1 MRVKHLPPSNMSGLE
16 DVLEQGGE
24 APSDGTSLLLMAAQ
38 FSGVGTQAARVAAE
52 SADRI
57 RLSPAPHMKYKY
69 LLGNGVRTMAEAL
82 EYFRR
87 VVRQTDSPPVRAVA
101 FEREFI
107 CESTRILFA
116 PHAPS
121 GKRLAPPTVRPE
133 GMVQT
138 LAMMRTLS
146 RMVKDAA
153 RVETLP
159 LRAFDA

>member
-1 MRVKHLPPSNMSGLE
+1 M
-16 DVLEQGGE
+16 
-24 APSDGTSLLLMAAQ
+24 LLATAQ
-38 FSGVGTQAARVAAE
+38 FPGVGTRAERAAME
-52 SADRI
+52 SVGRI
-57 RLSPAPHMKYKY
+57 RLSRAPHMKYKY
-69 LLGNGVRTMAEAL
+69 LLGNGARTINEAL

-153 RVETLP
+153 RVETLS